1 MKAGAFA
8 ANENFCSAVVRVV
21 LILAALNL
29 ACILDARSSDIFDTA
44 VRHYKKGNY
53 LLARRRFE
61 HLLRRDPTCW
71 PAHYQLANT
80 YMKLNEFS
88 LARREYELCVKEV
101 DNATSDACRK
111 AIAYIDA
118 NSRGSRTGALRSAS
132 TAGGI
137 GSAGGAGGIGS
148 TDGAGGS
155 GSTSGAGGSG
165 STGGSDGT
173 GSAGG
178 GGTTRDSGTKNAERA
193 KTLEDRIV
201 VVTPRFGHPPVDGS
215 TVEMVKTTLSYLPA
229 YVHAVL
235 EKGGATVNIAPN
247 MTDKFPETLTG
258 NMTSETF
265 DLAQAGGRCYGRD
278 VYLYERPL
286 MENKKELGPL
296 RPLGDMRNQV
306 LHEIGHAVDDCF
318 GEYSKTQA
326 VLDLHSLDV
335 SDIEP
340 NLRKKLSYFTTIG
353 TKGSSEAC
361 AELFSGLIGATG
373 KDTEAV
379 MTNFPRLKLWLRK
392 KLDL

>member
-1 MKAGAFA
+1 MRAGAFA
-8 ANENFCSAVVRVV
+8 VNENFCSAAVRVMLV
-21 LILAALNL
+21 LAALNL
-29 ACILDARSSDIFDTA
+29 ACILEARSSDIFDTA
-44 VRHYKKGNY
+44 VRHYKNGNY

-88 LARREYELCVKEV
+88 LARREYELCAKEV
-101 DNATSDACRK
+101 DSATSDACRK

-118 NSRGSRTGALRSAS
+118 NSRGSRMGALSSAAGSS

-137 GSAGGAGGIGS
+137 GSAGGAGGI
-148 TDGAGGS
+148 
-155 GSTSGAGGSG
+155 
-165 STGGSDGT
+165 

-178 GGTTRDSGTKNAERA
+178 GGTTRDSGTKNAERS

-201 VVTPRFGHPPVDGS
+201 VVTPRFGHPPVDRS
-215 TVEMVKTTLSYLPA
+215 TVEMVKTTVSCLPA

-286 MENKKELGPL
+286 MENKKELGSL

-340 NLRKKLSYFTTIG
+340 NLRKKLSYFTTTG
-353 TKGSSEAC
+353 PKGSSEAC
-361 AELFSGLIGATG
+361 AELFSGFIGATG

-379 MTNFPRLKLWLRK
+379 MVNFPRLKLWLRK